1 MAKCTISFDNN
12 ENGIFYAGQT
22 LSGSIE
28 LNTDKVR
35 KTKGVC
41 LKIEGYANCNWTETE
56 HHHKKKSKNVLYS
69 GRDDYLNTIS
79 YLVGSN
85 EGNQIEILPGVHTY
99 NFSCMLPQMLPT
111 SFEAKFG
118 HIRYLVKLVMDRPMK
133 FDLTYTVAFTVLKQL
148 DLNYENPALRIPTK
162 METIKSF
169 YWGFCKTKPMYI
181 CVSIPFSGYVAGQS
195 VNIEIEI
202 NNQSRVDI
210 EELKVSLKKIIHYN
224 SQTPRMRTKEEIL
237 TESEIRCGGHAA
249 HKKGRFDQQLVIPA
263 VPPTNISY
271 CRVLTVSYE
280 IHVLAKVPGIYR
292 NPVVK
297 LPITIGTV
305 PLTSYQNGSSLGN
318 QYNAGPNLSA
328 CPVRRILSPIGNNDF
343 GDTINRAGPSSSNDS
358 MSNDLA
364 PPSYHEAMGTSVELS
379 EEGEHQMGQAGNSY
393 VPRYPVYNFNQQ
405 NGSNQLQSFSY
416 SPPQPNNP
424 PANGSISDSAI
435 IQKY

>member
-1 MAKCTISFDNN
+1 
-12 ENGIFYAGQT
+12 
-22 LSGSIE
+22 
-28 LNTDKVR
+28 
-35 KTKGVC
+35 
-41 LKIEGYANCNWTETE
+41 
-56 HHHKKKSKNVLYS
+56 
-69 GRDDYLNTIS
+69 
-79 YLVGSN
+79 
-85 EGNQIEILPGVHTY
+85 
-99 NFSCMLPQMLPT
+99 MLPQMLPT

-118 HIRYLVKLVMDRPMK
+118 HIRYLVKLVMDRPFK

-181 CVSIPFSGYVAGQS
+181 SVSIPFSGYVAGQS

-202 NNQSRVDI
+202 NNQSRVNI

-305 PLTSYQNGSSLGN
+305 PLTSYQNGSSIGN
-318 QYNAGPNLSA
+318 QYNSGPNISA
-328 CPVRRILSPIGNNDF
+328 CPLRRIPSPIGSNNF
-343 GDTINRAGPSSSNDS
+343 ADTNNRAGPSSLNDS
-358 MSNDLA
+358 MSNDLGNDLNFHNIFHINNHLFVA
-364 PPSYHEAMGTSVELS
+364 PPSYHEAMGISSVELS
-379 EEGEHQMGQAGNSY
+379 EEGEHTMGHRRTSY

-405 NGSNQLQSFSY
+405 NASDSMQSFSY

-424 PANGSISDSAI
+424 PANGSISESAI

>member
-1 MAKCTISFDNN
+1 MVEFLI
-12 ENGIFYAGQT
+12 
-22 LSGSIE
+22 
-28 LNTDKVR
+28 
-35 KTKGVC
+35 GVC
-41 LKIEGYANCNWTETE
+41 LI
-56 HHHKKKSKNVLYS
+56 L
-69 GRDDYLNTIS
+69 
-79 YLVGSN
+79 
-85 EGNQIEILPGVHTY
+85 GNQIEILPGVHTY

-118 HIRYLVKLVMDRPMK
+118 HIRYLVKLVMDRPFK

-162 METIKSF
+162 MDTFKSF
-169 YWGFCKTKPMYI
+169 YWGFCKTKPM
-181 CVSIPFSGYVAGQS
+181 CMSVSIPFSGYVAGQS
-195 VNIEIEI
+195 VNIAIEI

-305 PLTSYQNGSSLGN
+305 PLTSYQNGPSIGN
-318 QYNAGPNLSA
+318 QYNSGHNLSA
-328 CPVRRILSPIGNNDF
+328 CTLRRITSPIENNNF
-343 GDTINRAGPSSSNDS
+343 ADTTNRAGPSSLNDNI
-358 MSNDLA
+358 SNDL
-364 PPSYHEAMGTSVELS
+364 GKDL
-379 EEGEHQMGQAGNSY
+379 
-393 VPRYPVYNFNQQ
+393 NF
-405 NGSNQLQSFSY
+405 
-416 SPPQPNNP
+416 
-424 PANGSISDSAI
+424 
-435 IQKY
+435 